1 MVYSPVEPPRTRELI
16 LPLQSD
22 EPPDGCDAKVRV

>member
-16 LPLQSD
+16 LPLRS
-22 EPPDGCDAKVRV
+22 ERATGRL